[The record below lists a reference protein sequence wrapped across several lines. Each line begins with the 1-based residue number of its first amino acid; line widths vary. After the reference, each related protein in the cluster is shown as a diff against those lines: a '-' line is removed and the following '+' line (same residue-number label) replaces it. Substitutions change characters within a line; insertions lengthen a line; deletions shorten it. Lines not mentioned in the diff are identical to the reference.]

1 MSAVAK
7 VILTAQDLTGPAF
20 RSASSGL
27 EKFSDTAAMARNA
40 LATLGVGFSVAAVT
54 GYVRNIATA
63 GAETQRLAT
72 LVNTSAERFQA
83 EAYAVRAA
91 GIDQAKYADIL
102 KDVNEKVGQ
111 FMRGEGGEMAAF
123 FENIAPKVG
132 VTADQFRNLSGPD
145 ALQLYVNTLQK
156 AGLSHT
162 EMTSAMEDLA
172 SDSTLLLPLLR
183 DNGKAMND
191 LAKEAQNVGAV
202 LDNEAIKAAEKFNG
216 ELTKLEVTASSF
228 GRSVAIPI
236 VQGLNHVIDQFRLA
250 RQFSDGWLDS
260 LSRTG
265 TSNPEERIKSI
276 GEKIKQLNK
285 DLENPNLVGLP
296 RSRTEQNL
304 RAAEKDLRMLQE
316 FRRPA
321 LVESV
326 TYGPDD
332 QRSNEARKLGLQAP
346 TRVPKEE
353 EESKKGSKKS
363 KNGSS
368 LKPPAPPKTDP
379 LGDFIAG
386 EQVQAAIQRDTEAAA
401 AAKTLYET
409 TRTGIEKL
417 GAEEVK
423 LQRLKDQNYISDDV
437 YWRAREAAIDSYEAS
452 LEKAGQIVETN
463 TDQATA
469 QADRLGAAFAQTF
482 DRMFTDGM
490 KFGDLLKKLA
500 FDAINIAFLTPATQ
514 RLGSG
519 LASAATALF
528 TSFDGG
534 GYTGAGARSG
544 GLDGRGGFM
553 AMLHPQE
560 TVVDHTRGQ
569 SAGGSTIVQNISI
582 DARGAD
588 AGVEQRIRA
597 AMAQTKNETLA
608 AVQARANRGGSFAAA
623 LGRA

>member
-20 RSASSGL
+20 RSASTGL
-27 EKFSDTAAMARNA
+27 EKLDATANMARNA
-40 LATLGVGFSVAAVT
+40 LATLGVGFSVATVA
-54 GYVRNIATA
+54 GYVRNIAAA

-102 KDVNEKVGQ
+102 KDVNEKVGE

-202 LDNEAIKAAEKFNG
+202 LDNEAIKAAEKFNH

-236 VQGLNHVIDQFRLA
+236 VQGLNHVIGQFRLA

-326 TYGPDD
+326 TYSPDD
-332 QRSNEARKLGLQAP
+332 QSGAEARRLGLQGP
-346 TRVPKEE
+346 TPVPAGPKPA
-353 EESKKGSKKS
+353 
-363 KNGSS
+363 
-368 LKPPAPPKTDP
+368 KPPKPTGATKPPTTPNTDP

-386 EQVQAAIQRDTEAAA
+386 EQVQAAIQRDTEASA
-401 AAKTLYET
+401 AAKTLYEN

-423 LQRLKDQNYISDDV
+423 LQKLKDQGYISDDV

-469 QADRLGAAFAQTF
+469 QADRLGAAFSQTF

-514 RLGSG
+514 RMGSG
-519 LASAATALF
+519 LASAATAFLS
-528 TSFDGG
+528 SFDGG
-534 GYTGAGARSG
+534 GYTGSGARSG
-544 GLDGRGGFM
+544 GLDGKGGFM
-553 AMLHPQE
+553 ALLHPNE
-560 TVVDHTRGQ
+560 TVVDHARGQ
-569 SAGGSTIVQNISI
+569 SAGGATIVQNISI